1 MNKKSRI
8 ILLLIFSVIIV
19 GIAIL
24 NNRFNIIKKITKLG
38 FQKEEV
44 IRAIEFEPYS
54 NNEKLTVLVTIEDNE
69 YGIDNINYEDK
80 DGKKI
85 NVKGNGKKKIAIDYK
100 IEKDGEYKFIA
111 YNKNGEKFEKNL
123 IIDSANKEN
132 DTFGDLIDI
141 KVLPIIDDGR
151 TMATK
156 ANVSIDYKYGFGKN
170 YYKIGNSDSWTTY
183 NDSFEI
189 DSYSILKDS
198 LQDTDNNTVTIFAKK
213 EDNSNNRVIISKQIA
228 DLDLDMPTAPSINI
242 TKVDEYA
249 TITEDGVKVHNE
261 ATVNFDSRSDIT
273 NYYSLDKGN
282 TWIKYAENISNDFNR
297 YIYAKSVKN
306 NSGLENVVKK
316 AVEPSADDAIKMAAY
331 DGDSNTYHQIKEYID
346 IGNYINIDES
356 VCNKKVNLQVYMMRG
371 WSDREFVWANFVKK
385 DNTESSLFWFGNFN
399 EHWIN
404 GNYDIPADAKS
415 LFFYSKH
422 GHIRIYEIGIS
433 E

>member
-100 IEKDGEYKFIA
+100 IEEDGEYKFIA

-123 IIDSANKEN
+123 IIDSTNKEN

-156 ANVSIDYKYGFGKN
+156 ANISIDYKYGFGKN
-170 YYKIGNSDSWTTY
+170 YYKIGNSNSWTTY

-228 DLDLDMPTAPSINI
+228 DLDLDMSNAPSINI
-242 TKVDEYA
+242 TKADEYA

-261 ATVNFDSRSDIT
+261 AMISFDSRSDIT

-282 TWIKYAENISNDFNR
+282 TWIKYTENISNDFNR

-316 AVEPSADDAIKMAAY
+316 AVDPSARDAIKMAAY
-331 DGDSNTYHQIKEYID
+331 DGDTNTLYSCNRYVGRTYIK
-346 IGNYINIDES
+346 IDES
-356 VCNKKVNLQVYMMRG
+356 IYGKKIKLNSHMRRG
-371 WSDREFVWANFVKK
+371 WDDGEFIWGKYIKK
-385 DNTESSLFWFGNFN
+385 DDSESTLLFFRDFK

-404 GNYDIPADAKS
+404 ENYDVPDNTKS
-415 LFFYSKH
+415 LYFYTK
-422 GHIRIYEIGIS
+422 GFIHIFEIGVT